1 MPRTIQLTLDAN
13 DPRTLGLFS
22 LEVLDYA
29 VDPPPGGE
37 IGDPG
42 ETVARWLAF
51 LEETGVPEDQHNS
64 AFALVDP
71 TGAGPRLFF
80 QQVPEP
86 KVAKNRLH
94 VDVRSAVGLTGDERM
109 DQLEREAARLVDLGA
124 SRLQRFEPDP
134 PLSTGFIVMADP
146 EGNEFCLD

>member
-1 MPRTIQLTLDAN
+1 MPRTIQLTFDAR
-13 DPRTLGLFS
+13 DPRSLGLFW

-37 IGDPG
+37 VAGPE
-42 ETVARWLAF
+42 ETVAAWLA
-51 LEETGVPEDQHNS
+51 LLRASGVPEEQHNS

-80 QQVPEP
+80 QRVPEG

-94 VDVRSAVGLTGDERM
+94 VDVRSAVGLTGEERM
-109 DQLEREAARLVDLGA
+109 AELERECKRLEGLGA
-124 SRLQRFEPDP
+124 SRRQRFEPDP
-134 PLSTGFIVMADP
+134 PLSIGFIVMADP